1 MYIKDKIYNV
11 LVVQE
16 DLLNRYAEH
25 YEKLDSDITG
35 HSLNEN
41 CWKGIL
47 NNSHLL
53 RNHGT
58 LINRS
63 ISMSENSLYCS
74 FNEKINNKVPG
85 PDGILTKLF
94 KAFFNSESTT
104 YSQNDPNQQIN
115 YTSCT
120 KCLFLLFNK
129 IWDDDFPD

>member
-1 MYIKDKIYNV
+1 VYIKDKIYNV

-41 CWKGIL
+41 YWKGIL

-63 ISMSENSLYCS
+63 IHSTVLSM
-74 FNEKINNKVPG
+74 KK
-85 PDGILTKLF
+85 
-94 KAFFNSESTT
+94 
-104 YSQNDPNQQIN
+104 
-115 YTSCT
+115 
-120 KCLFLLFNK
+120 
-129 IWDDDFPD
+129 